1 MINKLIAAGCLIALT
16 SAPVFAEEAHKAL
29 DASAQKDMVLEFSDV
44 DANKDMKIS
53 EEELSAK
60 GRNIAKFK
68 KADINSDGSLNE
80 DEFVAFS
87 QED

>member
-29 DASAQKDMVLEFSDV
+29 DATAQKDMVQEFSDV

-53 EEELSAK
+53 KEELSAK
-60 GRNIAKFK
+60 GRNVAKFK
-68 KADINSDGSLNE
+68 KADINNDGSLNE
-80 DEFVAFS
+80 EEFVAFS
-87 QED
+87 KED